1 MTNPYT
7 FYGILFIV
15 LIRNKDFQDAP
26 LPSAISTIEDETAL
40 SFLIFPVLGSQQHS
54 GPHAHTLAAVRFV
67 VEAILV
73 TLSERRMRMKASSS
87 EFRE

>member
-1 MTNPYT
+1 M
-7 FYGILFIV
+7 
-15 LIRNKDFQDAP
+15 
-26 LPSAISTIEDETAL
+26 
-40 SFLIFPVLGSQQHS
+40 SFLIFPVLVSQQHS

-73 TLSERRMRMKASSS
+73 TPSESPMRMKASSS

>member
-1 MTNPYT
+1 M
-7 FYGILFIV
+7 
-15 LIRNKDFQDAP
+15 
-26 LPSAISTIEDETAL
+26 
-40 SFLIFPVLGSQQHS
+40 SFLLFPVLVSQQHS